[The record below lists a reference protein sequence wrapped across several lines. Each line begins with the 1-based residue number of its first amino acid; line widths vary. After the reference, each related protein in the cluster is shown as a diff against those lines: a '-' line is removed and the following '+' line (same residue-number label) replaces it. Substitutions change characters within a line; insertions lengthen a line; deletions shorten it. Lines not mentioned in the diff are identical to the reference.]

1 MKQVIL
7 GQLVI
12 LLVGVTG
19 SLSAQASSGGPLS
32 PEQAAYDVS
41 YYSLDLAI
49 DPDTKTISGS
59 LLCQAEIVNPIQ
71 VFVLDL
77 QDVYSISSVLF
88 KKNEGSF
95 ASVSFTHSEGQIS
108 ISLPEEAIRDDLV
121 SVHVFYSGA
130 PRIAPDPPWD
140 DGFVWG
146 ETPGGKPWIG
156 VACEG
161 SGADIW
167 WPCKDHPSDEPDS
180 MSMSFKVPNPL
191 VCVSNGQ
198 YMCSID
204 NGDNTST
211 FNWFVSTPINN
222 YNVTINVAD
231 YLLIEDDYPSTI
243 GNTIPF
249 YFWVLPEHLDT
260 ALTIMDAWQAEFD
273 FFESSCGPFPF
284 GTDKHG
290 FAETPYW
297 GMEHQTIIAYGH
309 DFTVSYW
316 GYDYIH
322 YHELA
327 HEWWGNLVTA
337 KDWADVWIHEGIAT
351 YMQALYIEH
360 VNGKPM
366 YHEFM
371 DYRRPANEHS
381 HALAPREALTANQA
395 FQYLNSYNR
404 GAAVMHTLRYH
415 LGDDSFFS
423 LLKRWAYPDPEDL
436 DNTRGR
442 LCRIV
447 STDDLKEQAETE
459 TGLDLD
465 PFFEVFFREAAYP
478 VLDVQRHTDTTFFVW
493 ESESNV
499 GLDLDIPVLVN
510 SVEQRVEMLDGKGK
524 LVIPSDDILVIDPDK
539 WLLMDTAIVTGGIA
553 NNIAQSMNYGLEQN
567 YPNPFHLTSTIG
579 FTLPESQYVT
589 LKVYDSLG
597 KEILTLISEELLRG
611 KHQVHLNGDQ
621 LSRGIYFYTLKA
633 GTYTKTLSLLI
644 K

>member
-7 GQLVI
+7 FQAVIFLV
-12 LLVGVTG
+12 VVTG
-19 SLSAQASSGGPLS
+19 SLSAQAVSGGPLS

-41 YYSLDLAI
+41 FYNLDLAI
-49 DPDTKTISGS
+49 DPGTKTISGS
-59 LLCQAEIVNPIQ
+59 LLCQAEIVAPMQ

-77 QDVYSISSVLF
+77 QGVYSVSSVLY
-88 KKNEGSF
+88 KKNGGAF
-95 ASVSFTHSEGQIS
+95 ASVSYTHDQGRLS
-108 ISLPEEAIRDDLV
+108 ISLPEQAIAGELV
-121 SVHVFYSGA
+121 SVQVFYSGA

-140 DGFVWG
+140 GGFVWA

-180 MSMSFKVPNPL
+180 MSMSFTVPNPL
-191 VCVSNGQ
+191 ICVSNGR
-198 YMCSID
+198 YEGSKD

-222 YNVTINVAD
+222 YNVTINIAE

-243 GNTIPF
+243 GHTIPF
-249 YFWVLPEHLDT
+249 NFWVIPEHYDT
-260 ALTIMDAWQAEFD
+260 ALSIMDVWQAEFD
-273 FFESSCGPFPF
+273 FFEATCGPFPF

-309 DFTVSYW
+309 NFTVSYW

-337 KDWADVWIHEGIAT
+337 LDWADIWIHEGIAT
-351 YMQALYIEH
+351 YMQALYIEDL
-360 VNGKPM
+360 NGMDM
-366 YHEFM
+366 YREYM
-371 DYRRPANEHS
+371 NYIRPPNEHS
-381 HALAPREALTANQA
+381 HALAPREALTADQA
-395 FQYLNSYNR
+395 FQYLNPYYR
-404 GAAVMHTLRYH
+404 GASVMHTLRYH
-415 LGDDSFFS
+415 LGNDAFFS
-423 LLKRWAYPDPEDL
+423 LLKRWVYPDPGDL
-436 DNTRGR
+436 DNTGGR

-478 VLDVQRHTDTTFFVW
+478 ILNVRRNADTTFFVW
-493 ESESNV
+493 ETESSV

-510 SVEQRVEMLDGKGK
+510 DAEQRVEMLDGLGM
-524 LVIPSDDILVIDPDK
+524 LVISSDENLVIDPDK
-539 WLLMDTAIVTGGIA
+539 WILLDTALVVGGLENDIA
-553 NNIAQSMNYGLEQN
+553 KSMNYGLEQN
-567 YPNPFHLTSTIG
+567 YPNPFHLSSTIG

-597 KEILTLISEELLRG
+597 KEITTLISEELTRG
-611 KHQVHLNGDQ
+611 KHQVHLDGTQ

-633 GTYTKTLSLLI
+633 GSFIETLSLI
-644 K
+644 VK